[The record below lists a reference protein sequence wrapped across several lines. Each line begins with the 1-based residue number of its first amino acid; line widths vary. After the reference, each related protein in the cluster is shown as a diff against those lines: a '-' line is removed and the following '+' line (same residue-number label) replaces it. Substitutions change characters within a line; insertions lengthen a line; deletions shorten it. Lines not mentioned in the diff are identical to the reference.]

1 MLKNMIFNLMYLFL
15 GGHSEF
21 QRQFREHCETTLL
34 PSAPE
39 EPPRLDLHAHPA
51 SRVLPHLYLG
61 NASDARNPELL
72 AQLGVNRILALAA
85 GEESS
90 AQPVLETK
98 TIAATDNCS
107 QNMKQYFEE
116 AFSFIGELTPL
127 FLRRFDFC
135 DMHETFFMPLYQ
147 QIFAWNCAARG
158 DNSR

>member
-1 MLKNMIFNLMYLFL
+1 MFL

-39 EPPRLDLHAHPA
+39 EPPRLDLHTHPA

-61 NASDARNPELL
+61 NASDARNQELL
-72 AQLGVNRILALAA
+72 AQLGVSRILAVAA
-85 GEESS
+85 DEESS
-90 AQPVLETK
+90 VQPVLETK

-116 AFSFIGELTPL
+116 AFSFLGELRRRSHSLLLKYFTFWGPL
-127 FLRRFDFC
+127 AI
-135 DMHETFFMPLYQ
+135 YQ
-147 QIFAWNCAARG
+147 QSLFGIAQCAPP
-158 DNSR
+158 